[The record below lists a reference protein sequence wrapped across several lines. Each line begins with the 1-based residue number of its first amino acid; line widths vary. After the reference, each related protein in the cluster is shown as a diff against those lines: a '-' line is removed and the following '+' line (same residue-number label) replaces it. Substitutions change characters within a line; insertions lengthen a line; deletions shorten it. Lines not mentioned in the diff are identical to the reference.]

1 MSKLRE
7 AGKKMLFW
15 GALLLFIWAGYEL
28 SIRYDTLSKSTNTVY
43 LMAKDLNAS
52 LIDVLFKYQYFDA
65 LKLPIFLFLYA
76 VFALFV
82 FIFRGNPFIG
92 YVSIPVSLL
101 LIWTSFD
108 ARVFFS
114 RSLWEMLKLL
124 PLLLIIIGS
133 LVNLI
138 FYYYIRKRRK
148 EMAATLPMGGR
159 RFQ

>member
-1 MSKLRE
+1 MSKLSE
-7 AGKKMLFW
+7 AGKRMLFW
-15 GALLLFIWAGYEL
+15 GSLLLFVWAGYEL
-28 SIRYDTLSKSTNTVY
+28 SVRYDTLSKSTNTVY

-52 LIDVLFKYQYFDA
+52 LIDVLFKYQYYEA
-65 LKLPIFLFLYA
+65 LKLPIFLFLYT
-76 VFALFV
+76 VFALLV
-82 FIFRGNPFIG
+82 FIFRRKPTFG
-92 YVSIPVSLL
+92 YVSIPVSLF

-124 PLLLIIIGS
+124 PLLLIILGS
-133 LVNLI
+133 FINLI

-148 EMAATLPMGGR
+148 EIAANLTQGGR